1 VPNQWT
7 KKREM
12 DAMAAHVAV
21 GPSHEEVEASDAEIR
36 AKREAEGYPR
46 VEFVRD
52 ATDKEIFEKRN
63 DLEFDP
69 WSELSPLEAAVE
81 SVKEPGM
88 SYKLLSNRAC
98 GLLGGTRG
106 YEPVKDANGELVK
119 VGDMFLGKIPERIA
133 QKRQQRYQDE
143 SSALVKSMQESYA
156 DKVER
161 LKHDAKELGLTV
173 LESGDSVSDKRT
185 GRTYETGIV
194 VERGEKGFD

>member
-1 VPNQWT
+1 MANQYT
-7 KKREM
+7 KRREM
-12 DAMAAHVAV
+12 AAQADYVAV
-21 GPSHEEVEASDAEIR
+21 GAPNEEVEARSEETR

-52 ATDKEIFEKRN
+52 ATDKQIFDKRN
-63 DLEFDP
+63 ALDFDP
-69 WSELSPLEAAVE
+69 WAELSPLEAAVE

-98 GLLGGTRG
+98 SILGGTRG
-106 YEPVKDANGELVK
+106 YEPVKDENGDLVK

-133 QKRQQRYQDE
+133 QKRQQRYQEE
-143 SSALVKSMQESYA
+143 SAAIVRSMQENYA

-173 LESGDSVSDKRT
+173 LESGDSVSDRRT

-194 VERGEKGFD
+194 VERGEKVFD